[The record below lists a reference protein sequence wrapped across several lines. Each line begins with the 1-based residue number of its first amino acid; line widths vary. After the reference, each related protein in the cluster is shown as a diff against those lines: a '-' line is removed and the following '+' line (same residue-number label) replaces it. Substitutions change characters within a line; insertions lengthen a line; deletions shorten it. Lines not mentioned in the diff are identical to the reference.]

1 MISKDDMMQARDDLV
16 ARREELMRRAQ
27 EIREQFAESV
37 DEDLVVNA
45 AGWTLVS
52 TGLALGVTEWIRG
65 RRGVRALV
73 LPIALLAGGFALL
86 GGGFMRRRNV
96 RVDEAEMIMRQQL
109 AALDPVAR
117 FRVLRDVGRE
127 SMPFVRHSHN

>member
-52 TGLALGVTEWIRG
+52 TGLALGVTAWIRG

-73 LPIALLAGGFALL
+73 LPIALLGGGFALL
-86 GGGFMRRRNV
+86 GGGFMRRRSV
-96 RVDEAEMIMRQQL
+96 RVDEAELIVRQQL

-127 SMPFVRHSHN
+127 SMPFVRHSRN